1 MIMTQQD
8 ERKILKKIRGIIV
21 FFMIALALSGI
32 TAFPIETELNTFFS
46 VTDINSESVNDY
58 PEIFKFL
65 HYIKENV
72 TEANQKAPQLAYG
85 CDWLAFAHLVIA
97 LLFIGPYRDP
107 VRNKWVIQWGM
118 IACISILP
126 LAFICGPIR
135 QIPFYWRLIDCSFGV
150 FGIIPLLLC
159 MKYIKALEKEI

>member
-1 MIMTQQD
+1 MTPQD
-8 ERKILKKIRGIIV
+8 EKRILKKIRVIIV

-32 TAFPIETELNTFFS
+32 TAFPVETELNTFFS
-46 VTDINSESVNDY
+46 VTGINSETLKDY
-58 PEIFKFL
+58 PEIVSFV
-65 HYIKENV
+65 HYIKESI
-72 TEANQKAPQLAYG
+72 TETNQKTPQLAYG
-85 CDWLAFAHLVIA
+85 YDWLAFAHLVIA

-107 VRNKWVIQWGM
+107 MRNKWVIQWGM
-118 IACISILP
+118 SACVAILP

-135 QIPFYWRLIDCSFGV
+135 QIPFYWQLIDCSFGV